1 MTGKQLKKI
10 RKHLKWTQVQLA
22 KAVGVT
28 SNTLA
33 RWERDAVG
41 IGEPIARFIQTVI
54 AKGKKKSKKK
64 GGRKR

>member
-1 MTGKQLKKI
+1 MTGKQLRDI
-10 RKHLKWTQVQLA
+10 RDHLKWTQVQLA

-28 SNTLA
+28 SNTVA
-33 RWERDAVG
+33 RWERDEVG

-54 AKGKKKSKKK
+54 AKGRKKSKKK

>member
-1 MTGKQLKKI
+1 MTGKQLRVI
-10 RKHLKWTQVQLA
+10 RKRLRWTQAQIA
-22 KAVGVT
+22 EAVGVT

-33 RWERDAVG
+33 RWERDEVG

>member
-10 RKHLKWTQVQLA
+10 RDELEWTQVQLA

-28 SNTLA
+28 SNTVA
-33 RWERDAVG
+33 RWERDEVG
-41 IGEPIARFIQTVI
+41 IGEPIARLIQTVI

-64 GGRKR
+64 GGQKK

>member
-1 MTGKQLKKI
+1 MTGKQLRDI
-10 RKHLKWTQVQLA
+10 RKRLRWTQVQLA

-28 SNTLA
+28 SNTVA
-33 RWERDAVG
+33 RWERNEVG

-64 GGRKR
+64 GGRK